1 MVMALISPLRGQVD
15 EVILRVDGLACP
27 FCAYGI
33 EKKLKKLEG
42 ARSLEIMINEGKI
55 VMEWNSDSTLD
66 LEAINKAVETAG
78 FTLRGVRASVRGA
91 LMSDSGMFY
100 LLTPN
105 TPEQRFYL
113 YESAEITRPTFSEIG
128 EAAHNSASDRSYA
141 QPAAATPA
149 PCKCRENRR
158 SFARGKASRA
168 TNRLGNRE
176 SGGSLVVNGML

>member
-113 YESAEITRPTFSEIG
+113 YESAEITRPTFSEKESHILVT
-128 EAAHNSASDRSYA
+128 EATR
-141 QPAAATPA
+141 
-149 PCKCRENRR
+149 
-158 SFARGKASRA
+158 
-168 TNRLGNRE
+168 NRLRQLLLHASVVRIAGPLHEEKHLERRIGLEIE
-176 SGGSLVVNGML
+176 SLEEVSS